1 MSIPVLQPETE
12 APAPAMSPKRL
23 RVAFGVLLLSMLLAM
38 LDNTVVGTA
47 MPTIVAELGGLDHL
61 AWVVTAYT
69 LTTAASTPIWGKL
82 GDLYGRKWVHLS
94 ALVLFT
100 LASVAC
106 GFAQNMAQL
115 IAFRAIQG
123 LGGGGLVVGAL
134 SLIGVLVPPRERG
147 RYQGMTA
154 SVMAAGQIG
163 GPLFGGV
170 VTSLLGWRWN
180 FYLNLPLGL
189 VVIAATAIVLV
200 VPPVPHRKVH
210 LDLRGAFLLT
220 VAVTSLLLLT
230 TTISHAGPTS
240 LLAAVTVVALIAFVL
255 VERRS
260 REPILPLSLFAQ
272 RNILA
277 TTAII
282 FVVGVVS
289 FGTITFVPLFQQ
301 NVQGATAS
309 GSGILLLPMTL
320 AVVVASQVSGR
331 LSSRTGRYRIFPIA
345 GTLCLAVGCG
355 VLATLHAGTSVWI
368 TSGALVLIGF
378 GLGLSTQMMTLIAQN
393 TVAVGEIGV
402 ATANTTMFRTIGGA
416 LGTSVFG
423 ALLTAGRAGATDTQ
437 GLVTGV
443 SRIFVVAGVLSLLAF
458 AAAWGIRETPLR
470 SGTPE
475 PVAEDP
481 SRSLEKGAV

>member
-1 MSIPVLQPETE
+1 MTISLFQQEEV
-12 APAPAMSPKRL
+12 AAKPAMSPARL
-23 RVAFGVLLLSMLLAM
+23 RLAFGVLLLSMLLAM

-61 AWVVTAYT
+61 SWVVTAYT

-82 GDLYGRKWVHLS
+82 GDLYGRKLVHLS

-100 LASVAC
+100 IASVAC
-106 GFAQNMAQL
+106 GFAQDMTQL

-123 LGGGGLVVGAL
+123 LGGGGLAVGAL
-134 SLIGVLVPPRERG
+134 SLIGVLVAPRDRG

-170 VTSLLGWRWN
+170 VTSFLGWRWN
-180 FYLNLPLGL
+180 FYLNLPLGVL
-189 VVIAATAIVLV
+189 VIAATAIVLV
-200 VPPVPHRKVH
+200 VPAVPRRKVH

-230 TTISHAGPTS
+230 TTIGHAGQTG
-240 LLAAVTVVALIAFVL
+240 LLAIVTAGALVAFVL

-260 REPILPLSLFAQ
+260 SEPILPLNLFTQ
-272 RNILA
+272 RNILV

-282 FVVGVVS
+282 FVVGVVA

-320 AVVVASQVSGR
+320 AVVVASQVAGR
-331 LSSRTGRYRIFPIA
+331 MSSRTGRYRIFPIA
-345 GTLCLAVGCG
+345 GTLFLAAGCG

-368 TSGALVLIGF
+368 TSGALVLVGF

-393 TVAVGEIGV
+393 TVPVGEIGV

-423 ALLTAGRAGATDTQ
+423 ALLTAGGTTGP
-437 GLVTGV
+437 GLVTGM

-458 AAAWGIRETPLR
+458 VAAWGIRETPLR
-470 SGTPE
+470 QA
-475 PVAEDP
+475 AE
-481 SRSLEKGAV
+481 RS